1 MQTTPKPIFFLWY
14 YWPENETRENSK
26 KYFFQVLNT
35 TGVFKTIKSQN
46 LLFASVGECGAGGGG
61 DGGKGC

>member
-1 MQTTPKPIFFLWY
+1 MI
-14 YWPENETRENSK
+14 
-26 KYFFQVLNT
+26 T
-35 TGVFKTIKSQN
+35 TGYKTIKSQN